1 MVAQAT
7 VNGCEPIPSA
17 AEGVSKNL
25 GEFVG
30 DVISL
35 GEMQAQLVAI
45 DAREAATKSVMPSL
59 CGIGGLAFA
68 VGSVPILLLAI
79 GWCLIERAGFPADL
93 AFLTSFTIGILV
105 AAGLAVFA
113 WQRMKEVAPIA
124 TRSADEL
131 SQNLRW
137 IKHAL
142 QKRRKMP
149 GE

>member
-7 VNGCEPIPSA
+7 VNGSEPIPSA
-17 AEGVSKNL
+17 AEGVSKNI

-35 GEMQAQLVAI
+35 GEMQAQLLAI
-45 DAREAATKSVMPSL
+45 DAKEAASKSVVPFL
-59 CGIGGLAFA
+59 CGLGGLALAF
-68 VGSVPILLLAI
+68 GSVPVLLLAI
-79 GWCLIERAGFPADL
+79 GWCLIDRAGFPTDL
-93 AFLTSFTIGILV
+93 AFLTSSAIGILV

-113 WQRMKEVAPIA
+113 WQRLKETVPIA
-124 TRSADEL
+124 TRSSDDM

-142 QKRRKMP
+142 QKRRKVTS
-149 GE
+149 E